1 MYSNQ
6 SGKAKINSSA
16 EILCNPVYLQAVD
29 RQLSWRFVQAAPRL
43 SYFLELLT
51 VDLSVHDFLHRFH
64 IYRVSYNVDDFMI
77 A

>member
-1 MYSNQ
+1 MYLNQ

-16 EILCNPVYLQAVD
+16 KILCNHRLVYLQAVD

-51 VDLSVHDFLHRFH
+51 VDLSVHDFLQRFH
-64 IYRVSYNVDDFMI
+64 IYRVSSQCG
-77 A
+77 

>member
-1 MYSNQ
+1 M
-6 SGKAKINSSA
+6 
-16 EILCNPVYLQAVD
+16 
-29 RQLSWRFVQAAPRL
+29 QAAPRL